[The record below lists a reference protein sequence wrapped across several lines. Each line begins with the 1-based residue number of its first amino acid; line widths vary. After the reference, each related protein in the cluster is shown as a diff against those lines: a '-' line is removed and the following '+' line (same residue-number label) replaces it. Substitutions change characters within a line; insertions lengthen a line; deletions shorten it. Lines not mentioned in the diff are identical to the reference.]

1 MTIWKTAGVLALA
14 LVACTGERGP
24 AGVDGVDGMDGVD
37 GVDGMP
43 GRDGDE
49 GDDGADGDD
58 GSDGEDGA
66 NGADGEDGA
75 PLAAGIFVRHVG
87 RHSSG
92 VFDESAAE
100 VVAFDP
106 STDRVFVVNAAA
118 ATVDVLDLSTPS
130 SPTLVDTIELD
141 EAFPGRTLG
150 AANSVSIARGT
161 LAVAIEA
168 DPKTDPG
175 VVAFYGTS
183 DLARLGAV
191 SVGALPDMLTFTPD
205 GNRVLVAN
213 EGEPNADYS
222 VDPVGSISVIDVS
235 GGFAAPTV
243 TDVGFAAFDDDRDA
257 LRDVG
262 VRIFGP
268 GATVSQ
274 DLEPEYVATDGT
286 TAWVTLQENNAL
298 AVVDL
303 TATPPVVRDILG
315 LGVKDHLLPGNE
327 LDPSDRDGAVR
338 IRNWPVW
345 GMYMPDTIATYVAG
359 GAPYLVTA
367 NEGDAREYEGF
378 VEARRV
384 GSLTLDPAA
393 FPDAAALQN
402 NAALGRLNVSTAT
415 GDLDGDGDI
424 DELHA
429 FGSRS
434 FSIWDGRTGQLV
446 FDSGHDFEVI
456 AARRFG
462 RDFNSNND
470 ENGGEPRSDDKGPEP
485 EAVTVGTIDGVTY
498 AFIGLERLG
507 GIMVYDVSH
516 PESPRFI
523 QYVNPRNFSA
533 DLPDELDEAGD
544 LGPESIVFVSASDSP
559 SGAPLL
565 IVGNEVSGTTSIFEI
580 VVP

>member
-1 MTIWKTAGVLALA
+1 M
-14 LVACTGERGP
+14 
-24 AGVDGVDGMDGVD
+24 DGVDGMDG
-37 GVDGMP
+37 
-43 GRDGDE
+43 RDGTDGDDGDD
-49 GDDGADGDD
+49 GDDGANGTD
-58 GSDGEDGA
+58 
-66 NGADGEDGA
+66 GADGEDGA
-75 PLAAGIFVRHVG
+75 PLAAGIFLRHVG
-87 RHSSG
+87 RYSSG
-92 VFDESAAE
+92 IFDESAAE
-100 VVAFDP
+100 IVAFDP
-106 STDRVFVVNAAA
+106 STDRAFVVNASA

-130 SPTLVDTIELD
+130 TPTLVDTIELAD
-141 EAFPGRTLG
+141 AFPGRTLG
-150 AANSVSIARGT
+150 AANSVSVARGT

-168 DPKTDPG
+168 DPKTSPG

-183 DLARLGAV
+183 DLMRLGAV

-213 EGEPNADYS
+213 EGEPNDDYS
-222 VDPVGSISVIDVS
+222 IDPVGSISVIDVS
-235 GGFAAPTV
+235 GGFATPTV
-243 TDVGFAAFDDDRDA
+243 IDVGFAAFDDDADA
-257 LRDVG
+257 LREAG

-268 GATVSQ
+268 NASVSQ
-274 DLEPEYVATDGT
+274 DLEPEYVATDGS

-303 TATPPVVRDILG
+303 TATPPVVRDVIP

-367 NEGDAREYEGF
+367 NEGDAREYDGF

-384 GSLTLDPAA
+384 GSLTLDPTA

-402 NAALGRLNVSTAT
+402 NAALGRLNVSTAS
-415 GDLDGDGDI
+415 GDLDGDGDF

-429 FGSRS
+429 FGARS
-434 FSIWDGRTGQLV
+434 FSIWDGRTGRLV
-446 FDSGHDFEVI
+446 FDSGHDFEVL

-485 EAVTVGTIDGVTY
+485 EAVTVGTIEGVTY

-516 PESPRFI
+516 PESPRFV

-533 DLPDELDEAGD
+533 ELPDELDEAGD
-544 LGPESIVFVSASDSP
+544 LGPESITFVSATDSP
-559 SGAPLL
+559 NGTPLL
-565 IVGNEVSGTTSIFEI
+565 IVGNEISGTTSVFEI